1 MESSSSTA
9 IIAELE
15 TAKSACLEIMSPV
28 VMSAE
33 KLGNENNLLQD
44 KISALELELSNA
56 KAENLAL
63 QGRVNELQ
71 ECNVL
76 IGSTNERI
84 SAQVTAHFTE
94 KEDLERK
101 ISELSKVPNPET
113 FNNMVAAN
121 RMYKSEVCQLRD
133 HCNLLVAQARSL
145 QESIV
150 GKGPLSIFSH
160 GPSVAEPPTN
170 LTKSLNRQIDTF
182 KRGLKRGSET
192 L

>member
-1 MESSSSTA
+1 M
-9 IIAELE
+9 
-15 TAKSACLEIMSPV
+15 
-28 VMSAE
+28 
-33 KLGNENNLLQD
+33 
-44 KISALELELSNA
+44 
-56 KAENLAL
+56 
-63 QGRVNELQ
+63 NELQ

-133 HCNLLVAQARSL
+133 HCNLLATQARS
-145 QESIV
+145 
-150 GKGPLSIFSH
+150 PLSIFSH

-170 LTKSLNRQIDTF
+170 LTKSRNRQIDTF

>member
-1 MESSSSTA
+1 
-9 IIAELE
+9 
-15 TAKSACLEIMSPV
+15 MS
-28 VMSAE
+28 E
-33 KLGNENNLLQD
+33 RIL
-44 KISALELELSNA
+44 
-56 KAENLAL
+56 
-63 QGRVNELQ
+63 
-71 ECNVL
+71 L

-84 SAQVTAHFTE
+84 SAQVTAHCTQ

-101 ISELSKVPNPET
+101 ISELSKVLNLET
-113 FNNMVAAN
+113 LNNMVAAN

-133 HCNLLVAQARSL
+133 HCNLLAAQARSL

-150 GKGPLSIFSH
+150 GKGPC
-160 GPSVAEPPTN
+160 PSFLTVLQLQNPPTN

>member
-1 MESSSSTA
+1 VDRAIGHYSAASYFMESSSSTA

-33 KLGNENNLLQD
+33 KLGKENNLLQD

-76 IGSTNERI
+76 IGYTNERI

-101 ISELSKVPNPET
+101 ISELSKVLNPET

-121 RMYKSEVCQLRD
+121 RMYKSEVCQFRD
-133 HCNLLVAQARSL
+133 HCNILAA
-145 QESIV
+145 
-150 GKGPLSIFSH
+150 
-160 GPSVAEPPTN
+160 
-170 LTKSLNRQIDTF
+170 
-182 KRGLKRGSET
+182 
-192 L
+192 